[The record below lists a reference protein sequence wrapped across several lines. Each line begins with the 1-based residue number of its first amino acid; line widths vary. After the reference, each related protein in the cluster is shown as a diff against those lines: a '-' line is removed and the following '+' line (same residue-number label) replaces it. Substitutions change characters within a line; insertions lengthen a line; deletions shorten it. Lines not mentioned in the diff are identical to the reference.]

1 MSDTSIVDDED
12 FAGGPDEEEI
22 QDADGEDEGGD
33 GQEPDGE
40 TPGDGQV
47 EGAQGDAQ
55 GDEGHVAAARSRASQ
70 RIQKEIA
77 RRKEIEQKYST
88 LEREIAEIRAAQ
100 QAPRPDPAEQQRLAQ
115 IEAEQVALMSP
126 AQVAQYYAEK
136 TRREMQAERQQD
148 RAFLQEQNDRANFTA
163 LQATDPLARKYADEV
178 ERVVQEQKRNGMTV
192 SREVALNF
200 VIGQAMR
207 KRAGAAGTRQGKAA
221 AVRVS
226 GAQTRPGRTNGDA
239 SGDRGG
245 RRSGDLNEADL
256 ERRLGNQVF

>member
-1 MSDTSIVDDED
+1 MSDTSLVDDD
-12 FAGGPDEEEI
+12 DLAGGPDEEEI
-22 QDADGEDEGGD
+22 QDADGEDEGRDGEEPD
-33 GQEPDGE
+33 GQETGDGE
-40 TPGDGQV
+40 EQ
-47 EGAQGDAQ
+47 GAQGHAQ
-55 GDEGHVAAARSRASQ
+55 GDEGHVKPPSRSSL

-77 RRKEIEQKYST
+77 RRKEAEQKFAT

-100 QAPRPDPAEQQRLAQ
+100 QQPRIDPAEQARQAQ

-148 RAFLQEQNDRANFTA
+148 RLFLQEQNDRANFNA

-221 AVRVS
+221 AARVA
-226 GAQTRPGRTNGDA
+226 GASTKPGRMNGDA
-239 SGDRGG
+239 ASDRTGRRGG
-245 RRSGDLNEADL
+245 DPSEAEL
-256 ERRLGNQVF
+256 ERRLGSTVF

>member
-40 TPGDGQV
+40 TPGDGEV
-47 EGAQGDAQ
+47 ERAQ

-100 QAPRPDPAEQQRLAQ
+100 QAPRVDPAEQARQAQ

-148 RAFLQEQNDRANFTA
+148 RIFLQEQNDRANFTA

-178 ERVVQEQKRNGMTV
+178 ERVVSEQKRNGMTV

-207 KRAGAAGTRQGKAA
+207 KRAAGAGTRQGKAA
-221 AVRVS
+221 GARVA
-226 GAQTRPGRTNGDA
+226 GATTKPGRTNGDA

-245 RRSGDLNEADL
+245 RRSGDLSEADL